1 VLDATARGLL
11 DKIIDEIEE
20 TIPFILWG
28 TRETGKKQY
37 IQNAEDYVRGAVQG
51 YIGGKFFSVFSM
63 MYQRYPDEEERKEM
77 QEVINNRATEL
88 RTIISE
94 YREAAD
100 QEKA

>member
-1 VLDATARGLL
+1 
-11 DKIIDEIEE
+11 
-20 TIPFILWG
+20 
-28 TRETGKKQY
+28 
-37 IQNAEDYVRGAVQG
+37 
-51 YIGGKFFSVFSM
+51 M